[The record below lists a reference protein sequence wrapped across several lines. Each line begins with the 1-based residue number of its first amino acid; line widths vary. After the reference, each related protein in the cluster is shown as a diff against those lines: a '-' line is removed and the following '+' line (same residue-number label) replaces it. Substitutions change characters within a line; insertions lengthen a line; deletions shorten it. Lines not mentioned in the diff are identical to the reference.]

1 MTINKTCK
9 KCNESKEE
17 SLFVQIKGKRVG
29 MTCRVCRTNQILLS
43 RKNKEQIKKQKEE
56 KSILLLEQ
64 SAICSKCN
72 NKKHDLLFPQQFG
85 KIWGSVC
92 LCCTSELKKK
102 WHNKSSRGIE
112 IAKRKQELQE
122 KIRVREEEKQKR
134 IYERSI
140 ACLIDNKT
148 ICLTCN
154 IEKQNIDFPVNK
166 IGKRHGRKCLSCT
179 AESTRQYNEKIF
191 NEQPEIFRAKK
202 AYASSKR
209 RAGIHCR
216 IPKWANMKV
225 IEQIYAN
232 RPKGYHVDHVIPLFG
247 KFVSGLHVET
257 NMQYLPEMENFK
269 KNNKFSI

>member
-1 MTINKTCK
+1 MTAMLTCS
-9 KCNESKEE
+9 KCNENKLE
-17 SLFVQIKGKRVG
+17 SLFVFIKGKRVG
-29 MTCRVCRTNQILLS
+29 MCCRSCRSKQIKNS
-43 RKNKEQIKKQKEE
+43 RKNKEKIALEKQIKKD
-56 KSILLLEQ
+56 LVDNGL
-64 SAICSKCN
+64 AICSKCN
-72 NKKHDLLFPQQFG
+72 QTKKDNQYPQQFG
-85 KIWGSVC
+85 KRWGSVC
-92 LCCTSELKKK
+92 LCCTSKLKKE
-102 WHNKSSRGIE
+102 WHNKSNRGIE
-112 IAKRKQELQE
+112 IAKRKKELQE

-166 IGKRHGRKCLSCT
+166 LGKRHGRKCLSCT
-179 AESTRQYNEKIF
+179 AESTRKYNEKIF

-209 RAGIHCR
+209 RAGIHYR
-216 IPKWANMKV
+216 IPKWANLKE
-225 IEQIYAN
+225 IERIYAN

-269 KNNKFSI
+269 KNNKFIV